1 MRIFKR
7 LLSMCLAALMAVSA
21 TPYVV
26 FSAGEETVSLEED
39 GYAVYEAEAAYRSGY
54 AVVED
59 NSDASGGAVVTNIGG
74 PNTDVGAV
82 VFEDVY
88 AAANA
93 VYQVELY
100 YIAQSAGDFYV
111 MLNEGSTVTV
121 NNESSSSNI
130 NVYTMNLRLRSGYNT
145 IKIYSTAETVVKVDC
160 IKVNTE
166 KEITYGVYEDDAAS
180 LGGSA
185 QRRRVYGAEDG
196 WAIGGIDQ
204 NSSAEF
210 TVNTEA
216 GKYDLFIWYS
226 AYDYRNLDV
235 YVDGEFYTDVFCP
248 ITGED
253 YNIETARVGL
263 DLSAG
268 EHKIAFRGKNSYA
281 PDIDK
286 IQLVASSEQID
297 DPPSGSTETGLLEM
311 GNGDI
316 EVKYDLSS
324 GTADFYSGGT
334 LRVSGIESA
343 VKVETVD
350 EYRNEPIDTA
360 IKSSDYSART
370 YETEAL
376 NDGYGTGTLYK
387 ILSTGCA
394 YGDMP
399 DMRQNIRIYDG
410 LPYAIIDVE
419 LLSDASISTNFMA
432 PISAA
437 GEDIVNIGNVDDGRT
452 LFVPYDN
459 DNWVRY
465 NANSIN
471 GNNTSYWAT
480 AVYDNTSRNAIV
492 FGSLDHDTF
501 KTGTNVSGADNKINF
516 LGGFGGIWSAQYT
529 YDYLPHGSIDGTQVK
544 SPKFMLGYF
553 DDWRDGMEA
562 YGEANEINNSKLNWN
577 GGAPFGYNSWYAQGT
592 NLNFTES
599 ARASDFIAGLDDF
612 KSDDGV
618 AYINLDSYW
627 DFMSDDELRA
637 FVQKCHS
644 NGQKA
649 GIYWSHFVGW
659 SKDMSY
665 GSGVGNRPMRD
676 AALEDKYGNVVSMA
690 KTNDSYPLDPTS
702 EVMEERMRSLMT
714 KFVDMGFEFL
724 KVDFLNYAAI
734 EGVHADPEI
743 KTGMQAYN
751 KALSDLMSYV
761 DTDNFFISLSIA
773 PLFPSSFAHSR
784 RISCDVGEGIDDVE
798 YMLNSLTYGW
808 WEDDTLYSYTDPDHI
823 VLSDDLTYSRTR
835 YTAAAISGTL
845 MLLSNLYSDETMRGV
860 TEEVTSN
867 KAVNDLARKG
877 KAFRPVEGNTG
888 DEAGDVFILDE
899 GKSVYVAMFNTD
911 YYNIFG
917 AIVPIKKT
925 VMLDLERIG
934 LSGGQTYEVT
944 DLWTGET
951 SNVSGTISKVL
962 EGSGSALLRID
973 TPDRPSSDDPGSDEL
988 YYEDF
993 ESDTIEAEVRQK
1005 ENGWSWDGSD
1015 EDTVTATEAGIWV
1028 GDNGSGSKGLRFAT
1042 GDTWFKSNWLVL
1054 DADEAVEAYGS
1065 DVSKLGE
1072 DLSISFKAKFEIQ
1085 GLDTNTDPPEHYIR
1099 IKGRDQ
1105 QSIAEVSVK
1114 KGKLNLIALNS
1125 DGAENV
1131 AYEIMD
1137 IDTSMATTE
1146 WHNFEFR
1153 FDMSKNKFA
1162 LLVDGELVTEAAEDG
1177 WAPVSNKAGVGEITE
1192 PIQEIGAID
1201 SIEFG
1206 NYYAGWWQCMY
1217 LDDLKIDSAD
1227 YSENITEWSID
1238 NIEIDSEIVL
1248 GEENEFTLT
1257 YTHPSDPQPAQL
1269 MVAVY
1274 RGESLYD
1281 LYTVDLTPSEKEGS
1295 EDVTFKIG
1303 IPEDISEARAYIWTP
1318 ELEPLCDSFD
1328 INVY

>member
-1 MRIFKR
+1 MQ
-7 LLSMCLAALMAVSA
+7 SYSEVS
-21 TPYVV
+21 
-26 FSAGEETVSLEED
+26 
-39 GYAVYEAEAAYRSGY
+39 
-54 AVVED
+54 
-59 NSDASGGAVVTNIGG
+59 
-74 PNTDVGAV
+74 
-82 VFEDVY
+82 
-88 AAANA
+88 
-93 VYQVELY
+93 
-100 YIAQSAGDFYV
+100 
-111 MLNEGSTVTV
+111 
-121 NNESSSSNI
+121 
-130 NVYTMNLRLRSGYNT
+130 
-145 IKIYSTAETVVKVDC
+145 
-160 IKVNTE
+160 
-166 KEITYGVYEDDAAS
+166 
-180 LGGSA
+180 
-185 QRRRVYGAEDG
+185 
-196 WAIGGIDQ
+196 
-204 NSSAEF
+204 
-210 TVNTEA
+210 
-216 GKYDLFIWYS
+216 
-226 AYDYRNLDV
+226 
-235 YVDGEFYTDVFCP
+235 
-248 ITGED
+248 
-253 YNIETARVGL
+253 
-263 DLSAG
+263 
-268 EHKIAFRGKNSYA
+268 
-281 PDIDK
+281 
-286 IQLVASSEQID
+286 
-297 DPPSGSTETGLLEM
+297 
-311 GNGDI
+311 
-316 EVKYDLSS
+316 
-324 GTADFYSGGT
+324 
-334 LRVSGIESA
+334 
-343 VKVETVD
+343 
-350 EYRNEPIDTA
+350 
-360 IKSSDYSART
+360 
-370 YETEAL
+370 
-376 NDGYGTGTLYK
+376 
-387 ILSTGCA
+387 
-394 YGDMP
+394 
-399 DMRQNIRIYDG
+399 
-410 LPYAIIDVE
+410 
-419 LLSDASISTNFMA
+419 
-432 PISAA
+432 
-437 GEDIVNIGNVDDGRT
+437 
-452 LFVPYDN
+452 
-459 DNWVRY
+459 
-465 NANSIN
+465 
-471 GNNTSYWAT
+471 
-480 AVYDNTSRNAIV
+480 
-492 FGSLDHDTF
+492 F
-501 KTGTNVSGADNKINF
+501 KTGANVSGADNKINF

-529 YDYLPHGSIDGTQVK
+529 YDYLPHGSIDGTQVG

-577 GGAPFGYNSWYAQGT
+577 GGTPFGYNSWYAQGT

-734 EGVHADPEI
+734 EGEHADPEI

-751 KALSDLMSYV
+751 KALSDLTSYV

-773 PLFPSSFAHSR
+773 PLFPSAFAHSR
-784 RISCDVGEGIDDVE
+784 RISCDVGEGINAVE

-973 TPDRPSSDDPGSDEL
+973 TPDRPSSDNPGSDEL

-1015 EDTVTATEAGIWV
+1015 EDIITATKDGIWV
-1028 GDNGSGSKGLRFAT
+1028 GDNGSGSNGLRFAT
-1042 GDTWFKSNWLVL
+1042 GDTWFKNNWLVL
-1054 DADEAVEAYGS
+1054 DADKAVEAYGS

-1114 KGKLNLIALNS
+1114 EGKLNLIALNS

-1227 YSENITEWSID
+1227 YSENITDWSID
-1238 NIEIDSEIVL
+1238 NIEIDPEIVL

-1281 LYTVDLTPSEKEGS
+1281 LYTVDLTPSETEGS
-1295 EDVTFKIG
+1295 EEVTFRIG

-1328 INVY
+1328 IVI